1 MIPYLVTFIVLSVLS
16 FSQYVKELKRYKLI
30 FLLLTVLYL
39 ILFAGL
45 RNIGVGEDDGNYIR
59 TFLNILDYY
68 DPINGVF
75 TYSMVEL
82 NMEYGYVVIN
92 SLIRYITDSYTVLF
106 LVISILSVTINA
118 YNYNK
123 YSKYVFLVLLLYF
136 VHTYLYK
143 DLNQIRAG
151 LAAAILLFTIK
162 PIHER
167 KNLKTLVLV
176 IIASLFHLSSVMVLL
191 VLVFKHF
198 LKSKKSI
205 LILMVIS
212 IIIGLFG
219 IGHKVLNLLPNLGP
233 LSTKLNFYLEYT
245 QYNYSIGLLDITNIK
260 NVFFLS
266 LFLILWNRLE
276 SRVPYFQT
284 LILFYA
290 ISVCFRL
297 IFSDFAIIAGRLSSV
312 LGIVE
317 VILIPSLLVCFKN
330 KILITSLIIIYAF
343 VILYINLLT
352 SPFGSGIYETS
363 IFN

>member
-59 TFLNILDYY
+59 AFLNILDYY

-136 VHTYLYK
+136 V
-143 DLNQIRAG
+143 
-151 LAAAILLFTIK
+151 
-162 PIHER
+162 
-167 KNLKTLVLV
+167 
-176 IIASLFHLSSVMVLL
+176 
-191 VLVFKHF
+191 
-198 LKSKKSI
+198 
-205 LILMVIS
+205 
-212 IIIGLFG
+212 
-219 IGHKVLNLLPNLGP
+219 
-233 LSTKLNFYLEYT
+233 
-245 QYNYSIGLLDITNIK
+245 
-260 NVFFLS
+260 
-266 LFLILWNRLE
+266 
-276 SRVPYFQT
+276 
-284 LILFYA
+284 
-290 ISVCFRL
+290 
-297 IFSDFAIIAGRLSSV
+297 
-312 LGIVE
+312 
-317 VILIPSLLVCFKN
+317 
-330 KILITSLIIIYAF
+330 
-343 VILYINLLT
+343 
-352 SPFGSGIYETS
+352 
-363 IFN
+363 